1 MFAYICIIICTYIHI
16 SIHISIEV
24 LCLYVCTVSLVKGRK
39 KNTEAE
45 GTGGNAGTEYM
56 LNQMKQ

>member
-1 MFAYICIIICTYIHI
+1 MF
-16 SIHISIEV
+16 V
-24 LCLYVCTVSLVKGRK
+24 VSLVKGRK